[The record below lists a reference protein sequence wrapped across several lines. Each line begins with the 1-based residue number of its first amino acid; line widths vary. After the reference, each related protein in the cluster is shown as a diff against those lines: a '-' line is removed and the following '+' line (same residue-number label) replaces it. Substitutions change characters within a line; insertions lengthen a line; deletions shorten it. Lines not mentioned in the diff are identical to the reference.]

1 MGFKARF
8 LSFADLGLSP
18 NLPLFSRHLEE
29 SIMNTPD
36 VRPVQR
42 NSASYLVEMFGFI
55 NNPLDGFLHSKNKW
69 GDIVPLPLPGIRA
82 IQFFHPAHVGA
93 ILNLPRKDATTRSIS
108 DIMGD
113 GLLTNNG
120 PEWKKHRRLI
130 SPAFAPRVIE
140 GFIDTMAGITHDWM
154 DNTITPSADDLNMS
168 AATLTLTL
176 DILISTVF
184 GSKIPVDRNIVAKA
198 LDEYMYEF
206 YLDNS
211 SWRRLL
217 PKAILTPGRKRRHLA
232 MRELEDI
239 VYQAIAR
246 RKETEPDND
255 LLYRLIHAG
264 DEKGEHL
271 TDKQLRDHVLT
282 AILAGHETT
291 ALMLSYSLWLLAHR
305 PEFQHELRQELQ
317 EKLGGRHAKMDDM
330 PALQRLDAV
339 LNEAMRLYP
348 PAYVVARE
356 AESDMEIG
364 GFAVKK
370 GDQLLAPAWVI
381 HRDPRWWQAP
391 DEFRPERWLNGETAS
406 LPANAFFPFGGGP
419 RLCVGSYFAKYE
431 GMVVLSLILQQ
442 FEISPVPGYKLDL
455 IPSIT
460 LRARQGIRLSLR
472 NRH

>member
-1 MGFKARF
+1 
-8 LSFADLGLSP
+8 
-18 NLPLFSRHLEE
+18 
-29 SIMNTPD
+29 MNTPN
-36 VRPVQR
+36 VRSVQR
-42 NSASYLVEMFGFI
+42 NSVSYLTEMFGFI
-55 NNPLDGFLHSKNKW
+55 NNPLNGFLHSKNRW
-69 GDIVPLPLPGIRA
+69 GDIVPLPLPGMRA
-82 IQFFHPAHVGA
+82 IQFFHPAHVSA
-93 ILNLPRKDATTRSIS
+93 ILNLPRKDATTGSIS

-140 GFIDTMAGITHDWM
+140 EFIDPMAKITQDWM
-154 DNTITPSADDLNMS
+154 DTVTPSAHDLNIS
-168 AATLTLTL
+168 ASMLSLTL

-206 YLDNS
+206 YLDTS

-217 PKAILTPGRKRRHLA
+217 PKAISTPGRKRRQQA
-232 MRELEDI
+232 MHELESI

-246 RKETEPDND
+246 RRETEPDND
-255 LLYRLIHAG
+255 LLYRLLTAR
-264 DEKGEHL
+264 DEKGERL

-291 ALMLSYSLWLLAHR
+291 ALMLSYSLWLLSHR
-305 PEFQHELRQELQ
+305 PDFQDELRQELL
-317 EKLGGRHAKMDDM
+317 EKLGGRHADMDDM

-356 AESDMEIG
+356 AENDMEIG
-364 GFAVKK
+364 GFAVKT

-391 DEFRPERWLNGETAS
+391 DAFRPERWLNGETAN

-431 GMVVLSLILQQ
+431 GMVVLSLILQH

-460 LRARQGIRLSLR
+460 LRAREGIRLSLKPVKPG
-472 NRH
+472 

>member
-1 MGFKARF
+1 
-8 LSFADLGLSP
+8 
-18 NLPLFSRHLEE
+18 
-29 SIMNTPD
+29 MNTPN
-36 VRPVQR
+36 VRSVQR
-42 NSASYLVEMFGFI
+42 NSVSYLTEMFGFI
-55 NNPLDGFLHSKNKW
+55 NNPLNGFLHSKNRW
-69 GDIVPLPLPGIRA
+69 GDIVPLPLPGMRA

-93 ILNLPRKDATTRSIS
+93 ILNLPRKDATTGSIS

-140 GFIDTMAGITHDWM
+140 GFIGTMAKITQDWM
-154 DNTITPSADDLNMS
+154 ATVTPSAHDLNIS
-168 AATLTLTL
+168 ASMLSLTL

-184 GSKIPVDRNIVAKA
+184 GSKIPVDRTIVAKA

-206 YLDNS
+206 YLDTS

-217 PKAILTPGRKRRHLA
+217 PKAISTPGRKRRQQA
-232 MRELEDI
+232 MRELESI

-246 RKETEPDND
+246 RRETEPDND
-255 LLYRLIHAG
+255 LLYRLLTAG

-305 PEFQHELRQELQ
+305 PDFQDELRQELL
-317 EKLGGRHAKMDDM
+317 EKLGGRHADMDDM

-356 AESDMEIG
+356 AENDMEIG

-391 DEFRPERWLNGETAS
+391 DAFRPERWLNGETAN

-431 GMVVLSLILQQ
+431 GMVVLSLILQH

-460 LRARQGIRLSLR
+460 LRAREGIRLSLKPIKPD
-472 NRH
+472 